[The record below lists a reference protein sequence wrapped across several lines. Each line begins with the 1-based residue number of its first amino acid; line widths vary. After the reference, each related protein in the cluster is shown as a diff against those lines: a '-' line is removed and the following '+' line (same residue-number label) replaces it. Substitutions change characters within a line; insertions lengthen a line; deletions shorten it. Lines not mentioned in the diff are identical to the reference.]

1 MTITYLQDIDFLLVE
16 SPKLDE
22 VIANPSGFSSVTVS
36 GDLNCGACATLFTEE
51 LPISAAASA
60 DLNTQ
65 VQLGRTL
72 INFKFINATTE
83 SLETAPVS
91 IDLSGVTSSCL
102 SGNCTLETS
111 PTNCADVFI
120 SSLTDYFDSIFV
132 PTGIIVVA
140 FEDNK
145 LIVSGL
151 PINYTL
157 YSFEDNTGLTGV
169 FSLNL
174 SESGILLTSQ
184 GLLIPPTFFGL
195 PHYVD
200 GVYKMELKIVAI
212 DNSYSIES
220 NCVFVDVTFKCKVAL
235 YLKDIVGGTVNGKVG
250 LTATMLHYALT
261 NSSNCGCNCQDM
273 CRAYKELYS
282 ILNGAG
288 LINQTSSD
296 CGC

>member
-22 VIANPSGFSSVTVS
+22 VIANPSGFTSVTLT
-36 GDLNCGACATLFTEE
+36 GDLNCGACATLFSEE
-51 LPISAAASA
+51 LPISATSSA

-65 VQLGRTL
+65 VQLGKTIVNFKL
-72 INFKFINATTE
+72 INSITE

-91 IDLSGVTSSCL
+91 INLSGVTSSCL

-111 PTNCADVFI
+111 PTNYADIFI
-120 SSLTDYFDSIFV
+120 TALEGYFNSILV
-132 PTGIIVVA
+132 PIGTIVVA

-151 PINYTL
+151 PLNYSL
-157 YSFEDNTGLTGV
+157 YSFEDNTGVVGL

-184 GLLIPPTFFGL
+184 GLLVPPTFFGL
-195 PHYVD
+195 MHYVD
-200 GVYKMELKIVAI
+200 GVYQLELKITAV

-220 NCVFVDVTFKCKVAL
+220 NCIFVDVTFKCKVAL
-235 YLKDIVGGTVNGKVG
+235 YLKDISLGSAPKLG
-250 LTATMLHYALT
+250 LMISMLHYGLT
-261 NSSNCGCNCQDM
+261 NSSNCGCNCPDM

-288 LINQTSSD
+288 LINQTSSN